1 MKKIELAIDGMHC
14 ASCATLITR
23 SLEKVPG
30 VKLANVNYGT
40 QKARV
45 EFDEKAANESQ
56 LIQAVEKRGYRAS
69 LDSSPERETQIRT
82 HEIAQLQREL
92 LIGALLSVP
101 ALIVGMFLMEL
112 SYREWILFALA
123 TPVQFYVGR
132 HFYLGAWTA
141 LQNRTASMDT
151 LIALGTS
158 AAYFYSVASLFG
170 LVQEQY
176 FEVGAILITLV
187 VLGKYLEA
195 VAKRKTSEAIRKLM
209 DLSPK
214 TARVMRGKEEIEI
227 PLSEVQLN
235 DLIVVRPGERI
246 PVDGVIV
253 SGQTSIDESMITGE
267 SIPVEKKK
275 GSGVIGGTINLAGN
289 ITFKATGIGKNT
301 VLARIVQLVEEAQ
314 GGKAD
319 IQRFADQVSAV
330 FVPVVIAIAIIT
342 FIGWIALGQ
351 ASFSFALIT
360 SVSVLVIACPCAL
373 GLATPTAIM
382 VGTGLG
388 AENGILIKGAE
399 VLETMH
405 RIDTLVFDKTGTI
418 TQGKPIVTDFQA
430 IGKTN
435 SKEILSI
442 IAGLEEK
449 SEHPLARAVVEY
461 AKSEEVAAAPIK
473 DFIAVFGKGVMGVY
487 RTHSYVLGNPRFLA
501 EKGVALKEAESQMT
515 QWEHDGKT
523 VIGLGSGK
531 RVLGIIGI
539 ADTIKPTAAQAIAEL
554 KRQHKEVWL
563 ITGDNERT
571 AKAIAAQV
579 GISNVFAHVLPEQ
592 KAEYVKRLQHDR
604 KKVAFVGDG
613 INDAPALAQADL
625 GIAMGSGTDI
635 AIEAGDVVLMRSD
648 PYDVILALKLGKATM
663 DKIKH
668 GMFWALIYNIIG
680 IPIAAGLLYPFTG
693 WLLSPMIAGGAMA
706 LSSVSVVGNALLL
719 RRMRL
724 RNKKEEK
731 I

>member
-1 MKKIELAIDGMHC
+1 MKKVELAIDGMHC
-14 ASCATLITR
+14 ASCAVLITR

-30 VKLANVNYGT
+30 VKMANVNYGT

-45 EFDEKAANESQ
+45 EFDEKATREND
-56 LIQAVEKRGYRAS
+56 LIEAVKKRGYRAS
-69 LDSSPERETQIRT
+69 LDVSPEREAQIRAQ
-82 HEIAQLQREL
+82 EINQLKREL
-92 LIGALLSVP
+92 LIGIIFSVP
-101 ALIVGMFLMEL
+101 ALIIGMFLMEFP
-112 SYREWILFALA
+112 YREWVLLVLA

-141 LQNRTASMDT
+141 LLNKTASMDT

-158 AAYFYSVASLFG
+158 AAYIYSVVSLTG
-170 LVQEQY
+170 LVEEQY
-176 FEVGAILITLV
+176 FEVGAVLITLV

-195 VAKRKTSEAIRKLM
+195 LAKRKTGEAIRKLM

-214 TARVMRGKEEIEI
+214 TARVLRGKNEIEI
-227 PLSEVQLN
+227 PLAEVILN

-253 SGQTSIDESMITGE
+253 NGQTSIDESMITGE

-275 GSGVIGGTINLAGN
+275 GSTVIGGTINQAGS

-330 FVPVVIAIAIIT
+330 FVPIVIVIAIIT
-342 FIGWIALGQ
+342 FIGWLTLGQ
-351 ASFSFALIT
+351 AALAFALVT

-399 VLETMH
+399 ALETMH
-405 RIDTLVFDKTGTI
+405 KINTIVFDKTGTI
-418 TQGKPIVTDFQA
+418 TQGKPILTDFEVV
-430 IGKTN
+430 GRVTE
-435 SKEILSI
+435 KEVLSI
-442 IAGLEEK
+442 IGGLEEK
-449 SEHPLARAVVEY
+449 SEHPLAKAVVEY
-461 AKSEEVAAAPIK
+461 VKEKKVPSAHVTQ
-473 DFIAVFGKGVMGVY
+473 FRAVFGKGVIANVKAKK
-487 RTHSYVLGNPRFLA
+487 YVLGNPRFMGEESISLA
-501 EKGVALKEAESQMT
+501 DIEKTISE
-515 QWEHDGKT
+515 WERNGKT
-523 VIGLGSGK
+523 VIVLGSNK
-531 RVLGIIGI
+531 KAIAILGI
-539 ADTIKPTAAQAIAEL
+539 ADTIKPNAKQTISEL
-554 KRQHKEVWL
+554 KQRGKEVWL

-571 AKAIAAQV
+571 AKAIANQV

-592 KAEYVKRLQHDR
+592 KAEYVKKLQSEGKH
-604 KKVAFVGDG
+604 VAFVGDG

-648 PYDVILALKLGKATM
+648 PYDVVAALKLGQATM
-663 DKIKH
+663 NKIKQ

-693 WLLSPMIAGGAMA
+693 WLLSPIIAGGAMA
-706 LSSVSVVGNALLL
+706 LSSVSVVTNALLL
-719 RRMRL
+719 RRVKL
-724 RNKKEEK
+724 RR
-731 I
+731 